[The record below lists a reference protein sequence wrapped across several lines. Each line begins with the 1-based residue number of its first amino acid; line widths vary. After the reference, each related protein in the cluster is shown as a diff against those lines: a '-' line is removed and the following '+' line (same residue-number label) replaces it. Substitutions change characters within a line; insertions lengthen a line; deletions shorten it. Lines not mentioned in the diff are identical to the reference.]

1 MDEYS
6 VFIIVIGFNPF
17 ENPNSQNRQIKIKY
31 IEYSKIYD
39 NIFLK
44 TFTRK
49 IIGFGRAR
57 MSNLLNITIG
67 KLLEEKAR
75 LHPNHEAVVYSDRN
89 LRWSY
94 QQFDEECRK
103 AAKGFMKLG
112 IEKGDKLAAWSSN
125 TPEWLITQFATG
137 KMGAVL
143 VTVNTN
149 YQTAELEY
157 LLKQSDT
164 TTIILMDTYKD
175 SSYIDMVY
183 EIAPELKSA
192 EPGQLKSSR
201 LPYLKNII
209 VMGDKKY
216 PGAFTWDE
224 VVNMGSEVPEED
236 LDYLMNSLEPDDVI
250 NMQYTS
256 GTTGFPKGVMLS
268 HNNIVNNGFNIANC
282 MKLAMLDRLCIPVPF
297 FHCFGCVLGTMA
309 CVSVGATMVP
319 VQEFSPKKVLQTV
332 QEEKC
337 TGLHGVPTMFI
348 AELNDP
354 DFSKYELSTLRTGIM
369 AGSNCPIEVMK
380 AVIEKM
386 GASEI
391 TIAYGQTESSPV
403 ITQTRTD
410 DPIEL
415 RVETVGKALP
425 YVEVK
430 VVEPGTRNEVPRGQ
444 QGELCTRGYHV
455 MKGYYKNEEAT
466 REAIDE
472 DGWLHTGDLA
482 IMDENG
488 YCRITGRLKD
498 MIIRGGENIYPR
510 EIEEFLYR
518 HPKILDVQV
527 IGIPDSVFG
536 EEVMAW
542 IILKEGV
549 SADAEEIKEFCK
561 GKISKHKIP
570 RYIVFTDSYPMTA
583 SGKIQ
588 KYRLREKAK
597 EIVSTKT
604 L

>member
-1 MDEYS
+1 M
-6 VFIIVIGFNPF
+6 
-17 ENPNSQNRQIKIKY
+17 
-31 IEYSKIYD
+31 
-39 NIFLK
+39 
-44 TFTRK
+44 
-49 IIGFGRAR
+49 
-57 MSNLLNITIG
+57 LNVTIG
-67 KLLEEKAR
+67 KLLEEKAL
-75 LHPNHEAVVYSDRN
+75 LHPEHEAVIYSDRN
-89 LRWSY
+89 LRWTY
-94 QQFDEECRK
+94 REFNEICRK
-103 AAKGFMKLG
+103 TAKGLIKLG
-112 IEKGDKLAAWSSN
+112 IDKGEQLAAWSTN

-137 KMGAVL
+137 KMGGVL

-149 YQTAELEY
+149 YRTAELEY
-157 LLKQSDT
+157 LLNQSDS
-164 TTIILMDTYKD
+164 TTIILMDQWKD
-175 SSYIDMVY
+175 ASYIDMIY
-183 EIAPELKSA
+183 EIVPELKSS

-201 LPYLKNII
+201 LPCLKNVI
-209 VMGDKKY
+209 VLGDKSY
-216 PGAFTWDE
+216 PGTFSWNDIISLGDSVSDTE
-224 VVNMGSEVPEED
+224 
-236 LDYLMNSLEPDDVI
+236 LDMRMDSLDPDDVI

-282 MKLAMLDRLCIPVPF
+282 MKLTTQDRLCIPVPF

-319 VQEFSPKKVLQTV
+319 VQEFNPKKVLQTV
-332 QEEKC
+332 QNERC

-354 DFSKYELSTLRTGIM
+354 DFENYNLSSLRTGIM

-386 GASEI
+386 GATEI

-425 YVEVK
+425 NVEVK
-430 VVEPGTRNEVPRGQ
+430 IVEPGTSLEVTRGL

-455 MKGYYKNEEAT
+455 MKGYYKDITAT
-466 REAIDE
+466 KEAIDS

-482 IMDENG
+482 VMDNNG

-510 EIEEFLYR
+510 EIEEFLYT
-518 HPKILDVQV
+518 HPKVLDVQI
-527 IGIPDSVFG
+527 IGIPDEVYG

-542 IILKEGV
+542 IILKEGETT
-549 SADAEEIKEFCK
+549 SAEEIIEFCK

-570 RYIVFTDSYPMTA
+570 HYIEFTDAYPMTA

-588 KYRLREKAK
+588 KFKLREKAQEVVK
-597 EIVSTKT
+597 H
-604 L
+604 